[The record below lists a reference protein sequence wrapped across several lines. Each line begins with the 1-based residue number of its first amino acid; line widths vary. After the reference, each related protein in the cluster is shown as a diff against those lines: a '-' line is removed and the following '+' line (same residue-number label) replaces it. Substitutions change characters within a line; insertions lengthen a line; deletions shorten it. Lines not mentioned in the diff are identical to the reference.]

1 MSQIPQIPAVTL
13 RDGAELPMVGFGTW
27 RLSGHDGC
35 DAVLAALAAGY
46 RHIDTATMYGNEDEV
61 GRAVA
66 GSGLDRAEVFLTTKL
81 RSSDAG
87 QEAKV
92 LRRSLRALRTDYLDL
107 WLVHWPPARRGLRQ
121 QVWNELCAAKAAGL
135 VRSIGV
141 SNYSLAQIDELAGSG
156 ELPAVNQVHWNPA
169 RFDAAGLAGHA
180 ERGVVLEGYSPLKGT
195 NLADPVLA
203 KVAAAHG
210 VSPAQVVL
218 RWHLEHQIPV
228 LVKSAQPDRIRA
240 NLDVAGFALAPGEVA
255 AIDQLGPG

>member
-1 MSQIPQIPAVTL
+1 MPVVTL
-13 RDGAELPMVGFGTW
+13 RGGPGLPMIGFGTW
-27 RLSGHDGC
+27 PLRGRQAY
-35 DAVLAALAAGY
+35 DAVLAALGAGY
-46 RHIDTATMYGNEDEV
+46 RHIDTATMYRNEDQV

-66 GSGLDRAEVFLTTKL
+66 DSGLDRGEVFVTTKL

-87 QEAKV
+87 QERQV

-121 QVWNELCAAKAAGL
+121 QVWNELSAAKAAGL

-169 RFDAAGLAGHA
+169 RFDAATLAGHG
-180 ERGVVLEGYSPLKGT
+180 ERGVVLEAYSPLKDT
-195 NLADPVLA
+195 DLADPVLA
-203 KVAAAHG
+203 KVAAAHK

-228 LVKSAQPDRIRA
+228 LVKSSQPDRIQA
-240 NLDVAGFALAPGEVA
+240 NLEVAGFALDPGEVA
-255 AIDQLGPG
+255 SIDQLGRG